1 MNSGSK
7 AAEWHPGPEVLA
19 LYSRHDLPL
28 TERWRL
34 ARHVKGCPECR
45 RQVLLF
51 ASAHADLNREAQQ
64 QTLTGFEAIADW
76 PRLELEMLGNIAV
89 GVSAARC
96 IEKVGHKR
104 IWIVRCSLAAAFSA
118 LFVVGWITHIPGS
131 ETHHLTTSVRRLFGL
146 EPPPFAGTILQNTA
160 DGIAVQ
166 TRDATLTILHPSS
179 AVVMVSGPSAISA
192 RYVDEDSGEVTIAKV
207 YAQ

>member
-1 MNSGSK
+1 MNTGSK
-7 AAEWHPGPEVLA
+7 SAEWHPGPEVLA
-19 LYSRHDLPL
+19 LYFRHDLPL
-28 TERWRL
+28 TTRWRL
-34 ARHVKGCPECR
+34 GRHIKRCAECGH
-45 RQVLLF
+45 QVLLF
-51 ASAHADLNREAQQ
+51 ASAHAELSREAQQ

-104 IWIVRCSLAAAFSA
+104 VWIVRCSLAAAFSA
-118 LFVVGWITHIPGS
+118 LFVVGWVTHIPGS
-131 ETHHLTTSVRRLFGL
+131 ETHQITTSVRRLFGMG
-146 EPPPFAGTILQNTA
+146 PPPFAGTILQNTA

-179 AVVMVSGPSAISA
+179 AVVTVSGSSAMSA